1 VPWWARMT
9 VARTEVMPAAPARS
23 RLRGAVVASLLVAAL
38 AGVGWATARAMGGG
52 TLGQDPFGRTAPAFR
67 LPRVLHGGSLSL
79 ADFSGKPVVLNF
91 WASWCTPCRSEAP
104 VLASAYRR
112 WRDRGV
118 VFLGIDT
125 KDGKAGAVAF
135 QARYGVSYASVADVR
150 GELQASYGV
159 LGFPE
164 TFFIGRDGTIVA
176 KYIGPI
182 DRATLDANVASIA
195 RH

>member
-1 VPWWARMT
+1 MT
-9 VARTEVMPAAPARS
+9 SLPAGSTLEAPARS
-23 RLRGAVVASLLVAAL
+23 RVRGTVVAAMVVFAL
-38 AGVGWATARAMGGG
+38 MGVSWSAVRVMGGG
-52 TLGQDPFGRTAPAFR
+52 ALGQDPFGREAPAFR
-67 LPRVLHGGSLSL
+67 LPRVGGDGSISLSQL
-79 ADFSGKPVVLNF
+79 RGRPVVLNF
-91 WASWCTPCRSEAP
+91 WASWCTPCRSEAA
-104 VLASAYRR
+104 VLAAADVR
-112 WRDRGV
+112 WRARGV

-125 KDGKAGAVAF
+125 SDAAASAIAY
-135 QARYGVSYASVADVR
+135 QAQYGVRYASVADAR
-150 GELQASYGV
+150 GEMQASYGV

>member
-1 VPWWARMT
+1 M
-9 VARTEVMPAAPARS
+9 
-23 RLRGAVVASLLVAAL
+23 VASLLVVVL
-38 AGVGWATARAMGGG
+38 AVVGWAAARAMGGG
-52 TLGQDPFGRTAPAFR
+52 TLGQDPFGRKAPAFL
-67 LPRVLHGGSLSL
+67 LPRVTGNASL
-79 ADFSGKPVVLNF
+79 ALDELRGRPVVLNF
-91 WASWCTPCRSEAP
+91 WASWCAPCRGEAP

-125 KDGKAGAVAF
+125 KDATADAVMF
-135 QARYGVSYASVADVR
+135 QTRYNVNYPSVADRR

-164 TFFIGRDGTIVA
+164 TFFIGRDGMIVA

-182 DRATLDANVASIA
+182 DRATLNANVASIV
-195 RH
+195 RR

>member
-1 VPWWARMT
+1 MA
-9 VARTEVMPAAPARS
+9 VARTGGAVEAPTRS
-23 RLRGAVVASLLVAAL
+23 RVRGTLVTALILVML
-38 AGVGWATARAMGGG
+38 AGVGWAAVRAMGGG
-52 TLGQDPFGRTAPAFR
+52 ALGQDPFGRQAPAFR
-67 LPRVLHGGSLSL
+67 LPRVGGAGSLAL
-79 ADFSGKPVVLNF
+79 ADFRGKPVVLNF

-104 VLASAYRR
+104 VPAAAQRR

-125 KDGKAGAVAF
+125 NDATADAVAF
-135 QARYGVSYASVADVR
+135 QMRYGVGYSSVADIR
-150 GELQASYGV
+150 GELQASYRV

-182 DRATLDANVASIA
+182 DRATVDANVASIA
-195 RH
+195 QR

>member
-1 VPWWARMT
+1 MT
-9 VARTEVMPAAPARS
+9 ETRTESMGAAPARS
-23 RLRGAVVASLLVAAL
+23 RKRGVAVASLLVLAL
-38 AGVGWATARAMGGG
+38 IGVGWAAARAMDRGA
-52 TLGQDPFGRTAPAFR
+52 LGQDPFGRDAPAFR
-67 LPRVLHGGSLSL
+67 LPRVRGSGTFAL
-79 ADFSGKPVVLNF
+79 ADFRGKPLVLNF
-91 WASWCTPCRSEAP
+91 WASWCAPCQGEAP

-112 WRDRGV
+112 WREQGV

-125 KDGKAGAVAF
+125 KDTDTHAIAF
-135 QARYGVSYASVADVR
+135 QARYGIGFASVADAK

-182 DRATLDANVASIA
+182 DRSTLDANVASIV
-195 RH
+195 HG